1 MLRIKRHVL
10 AAALVVVLVQ
20 LSTAVPLAHAQP
32 ARGAAS
38 PAPVSVERWLTA
50 ALSWLERLLTGSQP
64 PPMPPG
70 GVGGV
75 GPLTGSCIDPQ
86 GNRPCE

>member
-1 MLRIKRHVL
+1 MLRIKRPVL

-20 LSTAVPLAHAQP
+20 LLTAAPLAHARP
-32 ARGAAS
+32 ERVVAS
-38 PAPVSVERWLTA
+38 PAPVGVERWLTA
-50 ALSWLERLLTGSQP
+50 ALSWLERLLTGSAP

-70 GVGGV
+70 GAGGV

-86 GNRPCE
+86 GNKPCA